1 MLKFLYL
8 QNIRMMAKYYT
19 RIHLKRM
26 AELLDLSVKESEEF
40 LCQLVVSGTVT
51 AKMDRLEGIINFGTN
66 KEHSQLLNNWANSL
80 HHLMALVN
88 KTTHLINKEEM
99 VHKHLL
105 AVKD

>member
-1 MLKFLYL
+1 MLEFL
-8 QNIRMMAKYYT
+8 
-19 RIHLKRM
+19 IHGFC
-26 AELLDLSVKESEEF
+26 LLKESEEF

-51 AKMDRLEGIINFGTN
+51 ARMDRLEGVVNFGTTP
-66 KEHSQLLNNWANSL
+66 EHSQLLNSWSESL

-105 AVKD
+105 TVKE